1 MENMFSYVETGIVV
15 LVLIVEIFILFNARK
30 ETRERKELIAELGL
44 TRRKLGRESYLEMI
58 KKGLKDA
65 KESIIFVATSL
76 EKKKP
81 TDELYAIIENLDL
94 KDYRG
99 IVPDESAKIEAMIQ
113 LKKRGVEV
121 KVHNFASVS
130 NFRFNVIDEEKVI
143 IGLSLR
149 EDEPSTEG
157 ILIEN
162 KVLAKILTD
171 FFNNLYQRAKPL
183 EDFIEESVQVLLE
196 ANPSWSEEFVRK
208 QLGIFAET
216 APEEK

>member
-1 MENMFSYVETGIVV
+1 MENLFSYFETGIVV
-15 LVLIVEIFILFNARK
+15 LVLIVEIFILLNARK

-58 KKGLKDA
+58 KKGIKDA
-65 KESIIFVATSL
+65 KRSIIFVATSL
-76 EKKKP
+76 EKRKS
-81 TDELYAIIENLDL
+81 TDELYGIMENLNL
-94 KDYRG
+94 EIYRG
-99 IVPDESAKIEAMIQ
+99 IVPDESAKIEAMVELQ
-113 LKKRGVEV
+113 KRGVEL

-157 ILIEN
+157 LLIEN

-183 EDFIEESVQVLLE
+183 DQFIEESVQILVE
-196 ANPSWSEEFVRK
+196 ANPNWTEEFVRK
-208 QLGIFAET
+208 QLGIDT
-216 APEEK
+216 SPTSMNQ